1 MKISDYRKFPY
12 TVTPSE
18 GAWTIELSGVDG
30 AITEAKTEETIEEW
44 ALAVFVDMV
53 EYYLQRRMVI
63 HPAPE
68 PKDGQRILVIPVVT
82 ALKVM
87 LRSAMNERGISR
99 SELARRMGT
108 TSQSVVQSLALSKKA
123 TSIETLFKAF
133 EAIGMTVEVI
143 AE

>member
-1 MKISDYRKFPY
+1 M
-12 TVTPSE
+12 TVTFDD
-18 GAWTIELSGVDG
+18 GAWTIEVDGVDG
-30 AITEAKTEETIEEW
+30 VISEAKTEDAIQEW
-44 ALAVFVDMV
+44 ALDAFIGCAEVQ
-53 EYYLQRRMVI
+53 LQRRMVI
-63 HPAPE
+63 KPAPL
-68 PKDGQRILVIPVVT
+68 PKSGQRVLIVPVVT

-133 EAIGMTVEVI
+133 EATGMTVEVT